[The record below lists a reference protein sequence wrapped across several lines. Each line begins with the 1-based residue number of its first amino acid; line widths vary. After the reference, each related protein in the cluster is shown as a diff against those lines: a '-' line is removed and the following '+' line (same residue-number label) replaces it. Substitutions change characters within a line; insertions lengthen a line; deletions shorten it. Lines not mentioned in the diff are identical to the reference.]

1 MCQKGSSN
9 LFQILTC
16 TYSLKKVLEAE
27 FFIFVTA
34 NNKYLESYDPKQ
46 KSKHIM
52 YLGANNLYGYAMF
65 RFFLTSGCKWIDPKD
80 SGLNK

>member
-1 MCQKGSSN
+1 
-9 LFQILTC
+9 
-16 TYSLKKVLEAE
+16 
-27 FFIFVTA
+27 
-34 NNKYLESYDPKQ
+34 
-46 KSKHIM
+46 M